1 MSQQDDTWENLDSQF
16 DHHLVDMKPHFLKV
30 PNRSVACGSGV
41 TGRKNRNMY
50 AWLLLHML
58 RRGVLEAPF
67 THKPEAGLLKTLP
80 TYMSIYF
87 DEPLHSRPV
96 EKEPCAVPEW
106 VCGELQDSCRKTAY
120 EEKLP
125 PGPKTSSPLRKS
137 NREEHE
143 LIQMPW
149 HHREKSTLL
158 SPIRPRSAQGNTSSC
173 VNEEQERE
181 AELVAKVLEVRHQE
195 EKLQL
200 QQRHDSDVQKILDRK
215 NAEMNEVK
223 SAFRKKQLESDEIIR
238 KLEKKVQS
246 LVRESQVIRENKEKQ
261 ISELKK
267 LLEQSADS
275 QRNESEKKL
284 HAAMVEMEQEKSELQ
299 KKHTENI
306 QGLLEDTN
314 QRLAKMEAEYTT
326 QAQTMDHVVRELET
340 RVKQLSTEVENGS
353 ALRKRL
359 TQEKSELEIQ
369 IAGLDAE
376 LQEDS
381 RRIVLLQHEKE
392 QLSKQH
398 EETLHRL
405 QVKHEADLS
414 LCQKE
419 HTLSAAKASEAVEDL
434 ERTVA
439 QLRQC
444 LQDRELQ
451 KKQQLQDQ
459 ENRFQNELVELRH
472 KSEKKALKLQTEL
485 EKEKTD
491 AKNREACLQREVRD
505 RDQQLMDQG
514 RQAEVGLQNLRTQM
528 DKVEEDLTRS
538 KALREKQSKEF
549 FSQLQEVKQRYEQQ
563 IVELKL
569 QHEQEKTYL
578 LHQHNTEKD
587 SLTQDHKL
595 ELQSLDKES
604 RASMIQ
610 HEAQIQKWK
619 KSNEQRVLELELQ
632 LQAAREELL
641 QAHGQRKQQLVEIG
655 LLREE
660 ERQRTAQEQEA
671 ALGRLRSEMERARHD
686 LERTHA
692 AERELALEKANSRLM
707 KMEKEYNQRL
717 AKSAQMIAELQTSLC
732 SVREEAK
739 HTQQNMERRLQDA
752 SALWKEERRKL
763 DQDSDRTNKA
773 TQQKVEALQKQLH
786 ATEKKLMIKEM
797 EHQEQLTK
805 VWQEC
810 ELRLKGLMPA
820 ELRQEL
826 EGTITSLQA
835 QVNFLQKRAAL
846 LQEDLNARREHTS
859 QLPVFFIHIYSFGG
873 NGRTSEKNLVQEY
886 FI

>member
-30 PNRSVACGSGV
+30 PNRSERQQCALWIKKLCDPVACGSGV

-106 VCGELQDSCRKTAY
+106 VCGELQDS
-120 EEKLP
+120 L
-125 PGPKTSSPLRKS
+125 
-137 NREEHE
+137 
-143 LIQMPW
+143 
-149 HHREKSTLL
+149 
-158 SPIRPRSAQGNTSSC
+158 
-173 VNEEQERE
+173 
-181 AELVAKVLEVRHQE
+181 LEVRHQE

-459 ENRFQNELVELRH
+459 ENRFQNEL
-472 KSEKKALKLQTEL
+472 
-485 EKEKTD
+485 
-491 AKNREACLQREVRD
+491 
-505 RDQQLMDQG
+505 
-514 RQAEVGLQNLRTQM
+514 
-528 DKVEEDLTRS
+528 
-538 KALREKQSKEF
+538 
-549 FSQLQEVKQRYEQQ
+549 
-563 IVELKL
+563 LKL

-717 AKSAQMIAELQTSLC
+717 AKSAQ
-732 SVREEAK
+732 
-739 HTQQNMERRLQDA
+739 
-752 SALWKEERRKL
+752 
-763 DQDSDRTNKA
+763 
-773 TQQKVEALQKQLH
+773 
-786 ATEKKLMIKEM
+786 
-797 EHQEQLTK
+797 
-805 VWQEC
+805 
-810 ELRLKGLMPA
+810 
-820 ELRQEL
+820 
-826 EGTITSLQA
+826 
-835 QVNFLQKRAAL
+835 VN
-846 LQEDLNARREHTS
+846 H
-859 QLPVFFIHIYSFGG
+859 
-873 NGRTSEKNLVQEY
+873 
-886 FI
+886 

>member
-1 MSQQDDTWENLDSQF
+1 MSHVCFSCFAQGTMSQQDDTWENLDSQF

-30 PNRSVACGSGV
+30 PNRSERQQCALWIKKLCDPVACGSGV

-80 TYMSIYF
+80 TYMVNALCSYSNACSLLVVYVLQVYF
-87 DEPLHSRPV
+87 S
-96 EKEPCAVPEW
+96 
-106 VCGELQDSCRKTAY
+106 
-120 EEKLP
+120 
-125 PGPKTSSPLRKS
+125 
-137 NREEHE
+137 
-143 LIQMPW
+143 
-149 HHREKSTLL
+149 
-158 SPIRPRSAQGNTSSC
+158 
-173 VNEEQERE
+173 
-181 AELVAKVLEVRHQE
+181 LVSLLEVRHQE

-491 AKNREACLQREVRD
+491 AKNREACLQREVSTAS
-505 RDQQLMDQG
+505 LFS
-514 RQAEVGLQNLRTQM
+514 QM

-763 DQDSDRTNKA
+763 DQDSDRTNKVSHGSVPCMA
-773 TQQKVEALQKQLH
+773 QHNRVGIKICFFSLQLP
-786 ATEKKLMIKEM
+786 
-797 EHQEQLTK
+797 QLTK

>member
-1 MSQQDDTWENLDSQF
+1 MSHVCFSCFAQGTMSQQDDTWENLDSQF

-30 PNRSVACGSGV
+30 PNRSERQQCALWIKKLCDPVACGSGV

-80 TYMSIYF
+80 TYMVNALCSYSNACSLLVVYVLQVYF
-87 DEPLHSRPV
+87 S
-96 EKEPCAVPEW
+96 
-106 VCGELQDSCRKTAY
+106 
-120 EEKLP
+120 
-125 PGPKTSSPLRKS
+125 
-137 NREEHE
+137 
-143 LIQMPW
+143 
-149 HHREKSTLL
+149 
-158 SPIRPRSAQGNTSSC
+158 
-173 VNEEQERE
+173 
-181 AELVAKVLEVRHQE
+181 LVSLLEVRHQE

-459 ENRFQNELVELRH
+459 ENRFQNELVELRGNCVCV
-472 KSEKKALKLQTEL
+472 SA
-485 EKEKTD
+485 D
-491 AKNREACLQREVRD
+491 RD

-514 RQAEVGLQNLRTQM
+514 RQAEVGLQNLRT
-528 DKVEEDLTRS
+528 
-538 KALREKQSKEF
+538 
-549 FSQLQEVKQRYEQQ
+549 Q

-763 DQDSDRTNKA
+763 DQDSDRTNKVSHGSVPCMA
-773 TQQKVEALQKQLH
+773 QHNRVGIKICFFSLQLP
-786 ATEKKLMIKEM
+786 
-797 EHQEQLTK
+797 QLTK

>member
-1 MSQQDDTWENLDSQF
+1 MAQCFLPFSQDGKIRCRCSVRMSRAVVPWAGPAGQASQWQCSLQQDDTWENLDSQF

-30 PNRSVACGSGV
+30 PNRSERQQCALWIKKLCDPVACGSGV

-80 TYMSIYF
+80 TYMVNALCSYSNACSLLVVYVLQVYCAKYDLKTLKNVFILLFSI
-87 DEPLHSRPV
+87 
-96 EKEPCAVPEW
+96 
-106 VCGELQDSCRKTAY
+106 Q
-120 EEKLP
+120 
-125 PGPKTSSPLRKS
+125 
-137 NREEHE
+137 
-143 LIQMPW
+143 
-149 HHREKSTLL
+149 
-158 SPIRPRSAQGNTSSC
+158 
-173 VNEEQERE
+173 
-181 AELVAKVLEVRHQE
+181 
-195 EKLQL
+195 
-200 QQRHDSDVQKILDRK
+200 ILDRK

-491 AKNREACLQREVRD
+491 AKNREACLQREVRN
-505 RDQQLMDQG
+505 
-514 RQAEVGLQNLRTQM
+514 VIYIM

>member
-1 MSQQDDTWENLDSQF
+1 METGSGRDDDTWENLDSQF

-30 PNRSVACGSGV
+30 PNRSERQQCALWIKKLCDPVACGSGV

-80 TYMSIYF
+80 TYMVNALCSYSNACS
-87 DEPLHSRPV
+87 LLV
-96 EKEPCAVPEW
+96 VYVLQVYCAKYDVPRTMNYI
-106 VCGELQDSCRKTAY
+106 VL
-120 EEKLP
+120 
-125 PGPKTSSPLRKS
+125 
-137 NREEHE
+137 
-143 LIQMPW
+143 
-149 HHREKSTLL
+149 
-158 SPIRPRSAQGNTSSC
+158 
-173 VNEEQERE
+173 

-381 RRIVLLQHEKE
+381 RRFHEKE

-491 AKNREACLQREVRD
+491 AKNREACLQREVSTAS
-505 RDQQLMDQG
+505 LFS
-514 RQAEVGLQNLRTQM
+514 QM